1 MKTWQ
6 NEKSTGQNN
15 SLAHAFWNFVHFFSC
30 PMQNHK
36 AKSPITKSGG
46 QKMETLWV
54 NYVSFHLELSAAHIR
69 YTEVKG
75 WRIW

>member
-1 MKTWQ
+1 
-6 NEKSTGQNN
+6 
-15 SLAHAFWNFVHFFSC
+15 
-30 PMQNHK
+30 MQNHK
-36 AKSPITKSGG
+36 AKSPINKSGG

>member
-1 MKTWQ
+1 
-6 NEKSTGQNN
+6 
-15 SLAHAFWNFVHFFSC
+15 
-30 PMQNHK
+30 MQNHK
-36 AKSPITKSGG
+36 AKSPITKSGS